1 VQSEDELT
9 EFLAPLVEVVEKKE
23 ISPNRSIEILFDIMR
38 RLAMI
43 QQRVDR
49 PTLETCMKVDM
60 LKVFEM
66 EKDQPAAL
74 PDGEGV
80 GTDEELHQA
89 YISALSDR
97 DHVVA
102 VLAAWIDAQEKRLRS
117 RLMMLLRGICR
128 PTSLTVLL
136 VVQMPL

>member
-1 VQSEDELT
+1 
-9 EFLAPLVEVVEKKE
+9 
-23 ISPNRSIEILFDIMR
+23 
-38 RLAMI
+38 
-43 QQRVDR
+43 
-49 PTLETCMKVDM
+49 
-60 LKVFEM
+60 M